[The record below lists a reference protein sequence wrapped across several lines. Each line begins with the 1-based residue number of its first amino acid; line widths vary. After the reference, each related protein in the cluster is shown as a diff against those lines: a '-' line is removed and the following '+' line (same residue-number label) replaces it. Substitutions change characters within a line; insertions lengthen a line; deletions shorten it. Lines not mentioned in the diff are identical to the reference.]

1 MKEKE
6 EYLGN
11 VKNILKRIDA
21 ISDVSNKLLYLL
33 SSINSYLESKG
44 IGRMI
49 IVGGFAVELYSG
61 GTYRT
66 GDIDIIIE
74 NARAS
79 KIVREILK
87 EIGFER
93 TGRIYLS
100 EEFLEKAID
109 IVGVVYDKPKEP
121 VKIEINNFWIYILP
135 PEETIISCLS
145 AFKYWNSDVDFEKS
159 AMVLKAQEK
168 RIDWEYL
175 ERRAREEGV
184 IEELRR
190 IRDLVSSI

>member
-1 MKEKE
+1 MREKE

-11 VKNILKRIDA
+11 VENILKRIDA

-135 PEETIISCLS
+135 PEETIISCLN

>member
-135 PEETIISCLS
+135 PEETIISCLN
-145 AFKYWNSDVDFEKS
+145 AFKHWNSDVDFEKS

>member
-1 MKEKE
+1 LKEKE

-175 ERRAREEGV
+175 ERRAREESV

>member
-1 MKEKE
+1 LKEKE